1 MERGKR
7 RLAALA
13 GIAAFALGHATA
25 AAAIDNVTGTYEG
38 KVTCQKIEGGVAS
51 KTKADVVVEVEEG
64 KGGFASADVIVDGT
78 PIATALLGFLAE
90 DAAKTDRARIAAIEC
105 GFDFFDK
112 EGATFHAEIAIKA
125 GSEKGSLKGTLLD
138 MDDAV
143 GLAGVCTFKAKR
155 TSTAVPDVTLC
166 L

>member
-1 MERGKR
+1 MIIESG
-7 RLAALA
+7 A
-13 GIAAFALGHATA
+13 GASAGFPDSEYAEKGAQVFSSRAEVFAT
-25 AAAIDNVTGTYEG
+25 
-38 KVTCQKIEGGVAS
+38 
-51 KTKADVVVEVEEG
+51 
-64 KGGFASADVIVDGT
+64 ADVIVDGT

-105 GFDFFDK
+105 GYDFLDK
-112 EGATFHAEIAIKA
+112 EGATFHAEVVIKA